1 MTPKHEL
8 PEGFRRMIDE
18 LALARRGTP
27 KMVQRALVLCRQFK
41 FSPWIAWA
49 VVEGKVT
56 VAEAAR
62 LDGAA
67 KCPALQGAILDQ
79 NLRIADLENIY
90 PYAPYFLAHELMTT
104 GGGPFRR
111 VSEALFVAK
120 IVLSGERVQG
130 GGEDVLP
137 RVRLHAIE
145 HYRTVAEQILRLR
158 ENEGLPLEAATDVV
172 LGLMPLAVA
181 RRRMAL
187 RREDERHAALE
198 GERGGAPRRFTNR
211 LGPARA
217 RSAADRPE
225 PPRPGPRHR
234 ALQNDRYT

>member
-18 LALARRGTP
+18 LAQARGGTP
-27 KMVQRALVLCRQFK
+27 AMIRRALILCGQFK
-41 FSPWIAWA
+41 FSPWIGWA
-49 VVEGKVT
+49 VVEGKVAL
-56 VAEAAR
+56 VDAAR

-90 PYAPYFLAHELMTT
+90 PYAPYFLAHDLMST

-120 IVLSGERVQG
+120 TLLAGERVQG
-130 GGEDVLP
+130 GGDDAMP
-137 RVRLHAIE
+137 RVRVQPIE
-145 HYRTVAEQILRLR
+145 HYRRLAEQILRLR
-158 ENEGLPLEAATDVV
+158 ENEGMPLEASTDVV
-172 LGLMPLAVA
+172 LGIMPLAVA

-187 RREDERHAALE
+187 RREDERHLVSE
-198 GERGGAPRRFTNR
+198 GERGVRRFPNR
-211 LGPARA
+211 SGPARA
-217 RSAADRPE
+217 GSAANRPE
-225 PPRPGPRHR
+225 PARPSPRHR